1 MHYYLAPME
10 GITGYIFRNAYQKYF
25 HNVDC
30 YYTPFLAPNKHNSFT
45 SREQNDILP
54 AHNQGMRVVPQVLTN
69 QAQHFIHTAKMLEQ
83 MGYDEVNLNL
93 GCPSATVVTKQKGAG
108 FLAVPDRLEHFLEDI
123 YGAVPIP
130 ISIKT
135 RIGLA
140 DAGEFADLL
149 DLFNQFPVKELIVHP
164 RVQKDLYNHTPNW
177 NAFGLAVRESRHP
190 LCYNGDV
197 FTVEDYHS
205 FCAAFPEVTAVML
218 GRGVL
223 RNPGLIGEIKGDG
236 PVSRKTLKLFHDEIL
251 SGYQQAFSGD
261 RPVLFKMQELWFYLL
276 PLLDPARSCEKKIR
290 KASTIG
296 EYQRIVAPLFDPSG
310 IE

>member
-1 MHYYLAPME
+1 M
-10 GITGYIFRNAYQKYF
+10 
-25 HNVDC
+25 
-30 YYTPFLAPNKHNSFT
+30 
-45 SREQNDILP
+45 
-54 AHNQGMRVVPQVLTN
+54 
-69 QAQHFIHTAKMLEQ
+69 
-83 MGYDEVNLNL
+83 
-93 GCPSATVVTKQKGAG
+93 
-108 FLAVPDRLEHFLEDI
+108 
-123 YGAVPIP
+123 
-130 ISIKT
+130 
-135 RIGLA
+135 A
-140 DAGEFADLL
+140 DAGEFADLV

-190 LCYNGDV
+190 LCYNGDL
-197 FTVEDYHS
+197 FTAEAYHS
-205 FCAAFPEVTAVML
+205 FCAAFPDITAVML

-223 RNPGLIGEIKGDG
+223 R
-236 PVSRKTLKLFHDEIL
+236 SRKTLKLFHDELL

-276 PLLDPARSCEKKIR
+276 PLLDPSQSCKKKIR